1 MLNVPRNKSRGAR
14 RQAGMTLVEVLVTLV
29 SASVGL
35 LGIAALQL
43 VSLKTNQEALI
54 RVQASTLAGTILE
67 RVRANP
73 EGLSAGDYDEV
84 AFNTAGESGSRAH
97 VDLSTWQEE
106 IDEQLPG
113 GTVNAAG
120 AIRRLASSNTIIVT
134 IRWGDRDDAQASAL
148 RTLTLRTDI

>member
-1 MLNVPRNKSRGAR
+1 
-14 RQAGMTLVEVLVTLV
+14 MTLIEVLVTLV

-73 EGLSAGDYDEV
+73 QGFSAGDYDEV
-84 AFNTAGESGSRAH
+84 AFNSTGKSGSRAQ
-97 VDLSTWQEE
+97 VDLSTWQQE

-120 AIRRLASSNTIIVT
+120 AIRRLPSSNTIIVT
-134 IRWGDRDDAQASAL
+134 LRWGDRDDAQASAL
-148 RTLTLRTDI
+148 RTLTLRTVI